1 MQMFVL
7 AADVSK
13 KETNINN
20 CLAKTNVFFGVIK
33 APEQFLGFSPVLFCV
48 FGLFWEKCFSF
59 ECNENHV
66 SV

>member
-20 CLAKTNVFFGVIK
+20 CLAKINVFFGVIK

-48 FGLFWEKCFSF
+48 FVYFGK
-59 ECNENHV
+59 
-66 SV
+66 SVFLLNVMKIIF